1 MFLNVTRGM
10 SFKNTKQVIY
20 GRPGLNYNDAEI
32 AITCKCLVEKN
43 QYFSIPI
50 ACDVNFK
57 NVRELFVQSETNMIE
72 LYVSNWLKLR
82 SSYNIKHGDTI
93 VSIPISAQPIR

>member
-1 MFLNVTRGM
+1 
-10 SFKNTKQVIY
+10 
-20 GRPGLNYNDAEI
+20 
-32 AITCKCLVEKN
+32 
-43 QYFSIPI
+43 
-50 ACDVNFK
+50 VNFK

-93 VSIPISAQPIR
+93 VSIPISAQSIR